1 MALTIQE
8 LADVS
13 GISVATI
20 KFYVREGLLAAPVP
34 GVPLRKYYDAS
45 HVRRLATIRALR
57 DVGKLSIDVIR
68 RALAAIDEPG
78 DDAVDVIGPAIDALA
93 PDPAV
98 EDEVLV
104 QAREDV
110 RKAFGKL
117 RVRAEAGSRET
128 VAQTLAALRRVGSP
142 IDVAALEQ
150 YIAWMTPLARNEIE
164 REPTRT
170 ILLSDKETSLEIAV
184 LGTVMWEPLLIG
196 LRRALHEH
204 FVTGLTRKKR
214 R

>member
-1 MALTIQE
+1 MPLTIQE
-8 LADVS
+8 LADAS
-13 GISVATI
+13 GVTVASI

-34 GVPLRKYYDAS
+34 GRPQRKYYDES

-93 PDPAV
+93 PAAG
-98 EDEVLV
+98 EGDEVLA

-110 RKAFGKL
+110 RRAFRKL
-117 RVRAEAGSRET
+117 RVRPEAGSRET

-142 IDVAALEQ
+142 IDIAALEQ
-150 YIAWMTPLARNEIE
+150 YIAWLIPLAQNEIE
-164 REPTRT
+164 REPTRS
-170 ILLSDKETSLEIAV
+170 ILLSDKEMSLEIAV
-184 LGTVMWEPLLIG
+184 LGTVMWEPLLVG

-204 FVTGLTRKKR
+204 FVTGLMKKKR